1 MTAEEHN
8 KTLATLWFIYG
19 AMHGLTLLALLLL
32 VFVVKF
38 AAPGTELISTSWL
51 VAGILVFVVL
61 LLIVGLLPLLAGDAF
76 RKRRPWAKPLG
87 LSLSVVSLI
96 NIPVG
101 TALGIYSIK
110 FFRSEGGV
118 KLYGGKAS
126 TADENELQEAMHG
139 AQPLKDLADRLNN
152 GKVPSPSGRG

>member
-19 AMHGLTLLALLLL
+19 AMHGLTLLGLLLL

-51 VAGILVFVVL
+51 VAGVLVFVVL
-61 LLIVGLLPLLAGDAF
+61 LLIVGLLPLLAGYAF
-76 RKRRPWAKPLG
+76 RKRRPWARPLG
-87 LSLSVVSLI
+87 IALAAVSLI

-110 FFRSEGGV
+110 FLGSEGGV

-126 TADENELQEAMHG
+126 TADENELQQAMRG
-139 AQPLKDLADRLNN
+139 AQPLLDLADRL
-152 GKVPSPSGRG
+152 K

>member
-1 MTAEEHN
+1 MTAEEHT

-19 AMHGLTLLALLLL
+19 AMHGLTLLGLLLL

-51 VAGILVFVVL
+51 VAGVLVFVVL
-61 LLIVGLLPLLAGDAF
+61 LLIVGLLPLLAGYAF
-76 RKRRPWAKPLG
+76 RKRRPWARPLG
-87 LSLSVVSLI
+87 IALAAVSLI

-110 FFRSEGGV
+110 FLGSEGGV

-126 TADENELQEAMHG
+126 TADENELQQAMRG
-139 AQPLKDLADRLNN
+139 AQPLLDLADRL
-152 GKVPSPSGRG
+152 K